1 MVYFDKCPEIQV
13 TYFPIMTTFYKFLLK
28 IETSCAKKV
37 LKSIL
42 EIWNANDVTVYVGFI
57 YSWIK

>member
-1 MVYFDKCPEIQV
+1 MAYFDKCPEIQV
-13 TYFPIMTTFYKFLLK
+13 TYFPIMNTFYKFLLK

-42 EIWNANDVTVYVGFI
+42 EIWNANDVTVYVGFV
-57 YSWIK
+57 YFWIK

>member
-1 MVYFDKCPEIQV
+1 MVHFDKCPEIQV